1 MKTKF
6 LLFVFLFISSINI
19 ESRPLKILF
28 ATAVFPSSTGT
39 AVLNQITGLI
49 DRGHDVYIYALKGG
63 KKEWIHPDVIKYR
76 LLEKTKVK
84 FLPDNIKN
92 FDIIYAQFG
101 GIGKMFARLK
111 LCLNLSA
118 KLVTCFRGR
127 DASQSLLS
135 APKSYKLLF
144 QLGTLFL
151 PVCDYFKSRLIKL
164 GCEEEK
170 IVVHHSS
177 IDCQKF
183 SYKERFLEGETI
195 RFVSVCRLVEKKG
208 LEYSIRAVAK
218 LVKQYPNIRYTI
230 VGFGPLQNKLEALIA
245 ELNVQSNIKIVGRAS
260 ETEVAQIL
268 NQSHV
273 FILSSVT
280 TLENDQEGIPNSLKE
295 AMARG
300 LPVVST
306 YHSGISELVED
317 GISGFLVSERDVVAL
332 IKKLKYLIRN
342 PEIWRSMGLN
352 GRAKVEEEYDKEL
365 LNDCLVKIFKNIIA
379 G

>member
-1 MKTKF
+1 MKARF
-6 LLFVFLFISSINI
+6 LLFIFFFISSVSI

-28 ATAVFPSSTGT
+28 ATAVFPSASGT

-49 DRGHDVYIYALKGG
+49 DRGNYVYIYALRED
-63 KKEWIHPDVIKYR
+63 KKEYAHPDVIKYK
-76 LLEKTKVK
+76 LLEKTHIES
-84 FLPDNIKN
+84 LPDNIKD

-101 GIGKMFARLK
+101 GVGKMFARFKFFLK
-111 LCLNLSA
+111 LPA

-144 QLGTLFL
+144 QLGSLFF
-151 PVCDYFKSRLIKL
+151 PVCGYFKSRLIKL

-170 IVVHHSS
+170 IIVYHSS

-208 LEYSIRAVAK
+208 IEYSIRAVAE
-218 LVKQYPNIRYTI
+218 LIKQYPNIRYTI
-230 VGFGPLQNKLEALIA
+230 VGFGPLQTQLEALIA
-245 ELNVQSNIKIVGRAS
+245 ELNIQSNIKIVGRAS

-268 NQSHV
+268 DQSHI
-273 FILSSVT
+273 FILPSVT
-280 TLENDQEGIPNSLKE
+280 TSENDQEGIPNSLKE
-295 AMARG
+295 AMAKG

-306 YHSGISELVED
+306 YHSGIPELVED
-317 GISGFLVSERDVVAL
+317 GISGFLVPERDVEAL
-332 IKKLKYLIRN
+332 IEKLEYMIRH
-342 PEIWRSMGLN
+342 PEIWSSMGLN
-352 GRAKVEEEYDKEL
+352 GRVKVEKEYDKEL
-365 LNDCLVKIFKNIIA
+365 LNDRLVEIFKNMIV